1 MNKICVFCGSSPGAD
16 PAYLQMANKLGK
28 EIAARG
34 FGLVYGGSNLGLM
47 GTVAKSALVAG
58 AKVTGVIPKVFEGRV
73 QHPDLTEVIITDTM
87 HQRKA
92 KMFELSD
99 GFIALP
105 GGFGTF
111 EELLE
116 MLTWSQIGYSSK
128 PCGILN
134 VNGYYDE
141 LLRFFDKAVKMRF
154 VRKEHRGAI
163 IVDTDPKKILDKF
176 EKYKPVKIGLIDK
189 SLLLFA
195 Q

>member
-47 GTVAKSALVAG
+47 GAVAKSALVSG
-58 AKVTGVIPKVFEGRV
+58 ARVTGVIPKVFEGRV

-141 LLRFFDKAVKMRF
+141 LLKFFDKSVEMRF
-154 VRKEHRGAI
+154 VKQEHRDAI

-176 EKYKPVKIGLIDK
+176 ERYKPMKIDK
-189 SLLLFA
+189 WIDR
-195 Q
+195 

>member
-1 MNKICVFCGSSPGAD
+1 
-16 PAYLQMANKLGK
+16 MANKLGK
-28 EIAARG
+28 EIASRRL
-34 FGLVYGGSNLGLM
+34 GLVYGSSNLGLM
-47 GTVAKSALVAG
+47 GEVAKGALLGGALVI
-58 AKVTGVIPKVFEGRV
+58 GVVPKVFDGRV
-73 QHPDLTEVIITDTM
+73 QHPALTELIVTDTM

-92 KMFELSD
+92 KMFEISD

-141 LLRFFDKAVKMRF
+141 LLKFFDKSVEMRF
-154 VRKEHRGAI
+154 VKQEHRNAI
-163 IVDTDPKKILDKF
+163 IVDTDPKSILDQF
-176 EKYKPVKIGLIDK
+176 EKFKPVKIDKWIDRD
-189 SLLLFA
+189 
-195 Q
+195 

>member
-1 MNKICVFCGSSPGAD
+1 MKNICVFCGSSPGAD

-34 FGLVYGGSNLGLM
+34 FGLVYGSSNLGLM
-47 GTVAKSALVAG
+47 GEVAKGALACG
-58 AKVTGVIPKVFEGRV
+58 ASVIGVIPKVFEERV
-73 QHPDLTEVIITDTM
+73 QHPNLTKLIITETM

-141 LLRFFDKAVKMRF
+141 LLKFFDKSVKMRF
-154 VRKEHRGAI
+154 VKPEHRNAI
-163 IVDTDPKKILDKF
+163 IVDTDPQNILDKF
-176 EKYKPVKIGLIDK
+176 EKYKPVIIDK
-189 SLLLFA
+189 WIDR
-195 Q
+195 

>member
-1 MNKICVFCGSSPGAD
+1 MKNICVFCGSSPGAD
-16 PAYLQMANKLGK
+16 PAYLKIANKLGR
-28 EIAARG
+28 EIATRG

-47 GTVAKSALVAG
+47 GTVAKSALKRG
-58 AKVTGVIPKVFEGRV
+58 AHVTGIIPKVFEGRV
-73 QHPDLTEVIITDTM
+73 QHPDLTEIIITATM

-92 KMFELSD
+92 KMFEISD

-116 MLTWSQIGYSSK
+116 MITWSQIGYSSK

-141 LLRFFDKAVKMRF
+141 LLMFFDKSVEMRF
-154 VRKEHRGAI
+154 VKPEHRNAI
-163 IVDTDPKKILDKF
+163 IVDIDPKKILDKF
-176 EKYKPVKIGLIDK
+176 EKYKPVKIDKWIDK
-189 SLLLFA
+189 G
-195 Q
+195 

>member
-1 MNKICVFCGSSPGAD
+1 MKNICVFCGSSPGTD
-16 PAYLQMANKLGK
+16 PEFLKIAGKLGE
-28 EIAARG
+28 EIATRG
-34 FGLVYGGSNLGLM
+34 LGLVYGASNLGLM
-47 GTVAKSALVAG
+47 GAVAKSALANG
-58 AKVTGVIPKVFEGRV
+58 AKTIGVMPKVFVDRV
-73 QHPDLTEVIITDTM
+73 QHPNLTELIITDTM

-111 EELLE
+111 EEILE

-128 PCGILN
+128 PCGFLN

-141 LLRFFDKAVKMRF
+141 LIKFFDKSVEMRF
-154 VRKEHRGAI
+154 VKKEHREAI

-176 EKYKPVKIGLIDK
+176 EKYKPVIIDK
-189 SLLLFA
+189 WIDRKS
-195 Q
+195 

>member
-1 MNKICVFCGSSPGAD
+1 MTNR
-16 PAYLQMANKLGK
+16 LGK
-28 EIAARG
+28 EIASRG

-47 GTVAKSALVAG
+47 GAVAKSVLESGSNVI
-58 AKVTGVIPKVFEGRV
+58 GVLPKVFEDRV
-73 QHPDLTEVIITDTM
+73 QHPNLTELIVTDTM

-116 MLTWSQIGYSSK
+116 MLTWSQIGYSTK

-141 LLRFFDKAVKMRF
+141 LLKFFDKSVEMRF
-154 VRKEHRGAI
+154 VKKEHRNAI
-163 IVDTDPKKILDKF
+163 IVDTDPKNILDKF
-176 EKYKPVKIGLIDK
+176 EKYKPVIIDK
-189 SLLLFA
+189 WIDR
-195 Q
+195 

>member
-1 MNKICVFCGSSPGAD
+1 MKNICVFCGSSQGAD
-16 PAYLQMANKLGK
+16 PAYLKMANKLGR

-34 FGLVYGGSNLGLM
+34 FGLVYGSSNLGLM
-47 GTVAKSALVAG
+47 GEVAKGALMGNTSVI
-58 AKVTGVIPKVFEGRV
+58 GVLPKVFDGRV
-73 QHPDLTEVIITDTM
+73 QHPDLTELIVTDTM

-92 KMFELSD
+92 KMFEISD

-116 MLTWSQIGYSSK
+116 ILTWSQIGYSSK

-141 LLRFFDKAVKMRF
+141 LLKFFDRSVEMRF
-154 VRKEHRGAI
+154 VKQEHRDAV
-163 IVDTDPKKILDKF
+163 IVDTDPKNILDKF
-176 EKYKPVKIGLIDK
+176 EKYKPVIIDK
-189 SLLLFA
+189 WIDKD
-195 Q
+195 

>member
-1 MNKICVFCGSSPGAD
+1 MKNICVFCGSSTGSD
-16 PAYLQMANKLGK
+16 PAFIQMAGKLGK
-28 EIAARG
+28 ELAARG
-34 FGLVYGGSNLGLM
+34 LGLIYGASNLGLM
-47 GTVAKSALVAG
+47 GAVSASVLKEG
-58 AKVTGVIPKVFEGRV
+58 GKVTGVMPKVFEGRV
-73 QHPDLTEVIITDTM
+73 QHPELNELIITDTM

-116 MLTWSQIGYSSK
+116 MVTWSQIGYSAK

-141 LLRFFDKAVKMRF
+141 LIKFFDRSVEMRF
-154 VRKEHRGAI
+154 VKQVHRDAI
-163 IVDTDPKKILDKF
+163 IIETDPGKILDRF
-176 EKYKPVKIGLIDK
+176 QNYTPVVVDKWIGK
-189 SLLLFA
+189 NS
-195 Q
+195 

>member
-141 LLRFFDKAVKMRF
+141 LLKFFDKSVEMRF
-154 VRKEHRGAI
+154 VKQEHRDAI

-176 EKYKPVKIGLIDK
+176 ERYKPMKIDK
-189 SLLLFA
+189 WIDR
-195 Q
+195 

>member
-1 MNKICVFCGSSPGAD
+1 MKNICVFCGSSPGTD
-16 PAYLQMANKLGK
+16 PAYLKMANKLGR

-34 FGLVYGGSNLGLM
+34 FGLVYGSSNLGLM
-47 GTVAKSALVAG
+47 GEVAKGALAVG
-58 AKVTGVIPKVFEGRV
+58 TSVIGVLPKVFDGRV
-73 QHPDLTEVIITDTM
+73 QHPNLTELIVTDTM

-92 KMFELSD
+92 KMFEISD

-116 MLTWSQIGYSSK
+116 ILTWSQIGYSSK

-141 LLRFFDKAVKMRF
+141 LLKFFDKSVEMRF
-154 VRKEHRGAI
+154 VKQGHRDAI
-163 IVDTDPKKILDKF
+163 IVDTDPKNILDKF
-176 EKYKPVKIGLIDK
+176 DKYKPVIIDK
-189 SLLLFA
+189 WIGRD
-195 Q
+195 

>member
-1 MNKICVFCGSSPGAD
+1 MKNICVFCGSSPGSD
-16 PAYLQMANKLGK
+16 PAYLQMANKLGE
-28 EIAARG
+28 EIATRG
-34 FGLVYGGSNLGLM
+34 FGLVYGSSNLGLM
-47 GTVAKSALVAG
+47 GEVAKGALVGG
-58 AKVTGVIPKVFEGRV
+58 ASVIGVIPKVFEGRV
-73 QHPDLTEVIITDTM
+73 QHPDLTELIITDTM

-92 KMFELSD
+92 KMFELSG

-141 LLRFFDKAVKMRF
+141 LLKFFDKSVEKRF
-154 VRKEHRGAI
+154 VKQEHRDAI
-163 IVDTDPKKILDKF
+163 IVDSNPKKILDQF
-176 EKYKPVKIGLIDK
+176 EKYKPVIIDK
-189 SLLLFA
+189 WIDR
-195 Q
+195 

>member
-1 MNKICVFCGSSPGAD
+1 MNNICVFCGSSPGAD

-28 EIAARG
+28 EIATRG
-34 FGLVYGGSNLGLM
+34 FGLVYGGSTLGLM
-47 GTVAKSALVAG
+47 GEVAKGVLNCG
-58 AKVTGVIPKVFEGRV
+58 ASVIGVLPKVFDGRV
-73 QHPDLTEVIITDTM
+73 QHPELTELIVTDTM

-92 KMFELSD
+92 KMFEISD

-116 MLTWSQIGYSSK
+116 ILTWAQIGYSSK

-141 LLRFFDKAVKMRF
+141 LLKFFDRAVEMRF
-154 VRKEHRGAI
+154 VKQEHRDAI
-163 IVDTDPKKILDKF
+163 IVDSDPKIILDKF
-176 EKYKPVKIGLIDK
+176 NKYKPIKIDK
-189 SLLLFA
+189 WIDR
-195 Q
+195 

>member
-1 MNKICVFCGSSPGAD
+1 MKNICVFCGSSPGSD
-16 PAYLQMANKLGK
+16 PAFMLMADKLGRA
-28 EIAARG
+28 IASHG
-34 FGLVYGGSNLGLM
+34 LGLVYGASNLGLM
-47 GTVAKSALVAG
+47 GAVSASVIEEG
-58 AKVTGVIPKVFEGRV
+58 GKVIGVMPKVFEGRV
-73 QHPDLTEVIITDTM
+73 QHPNLDKLIITDTM

-134 VNGYYDE
+134 VKGYYDE
-141 LLRFFDKAVKMRF
+141 LINFFDRAVEKRF
-154 VRKEHRGAI
+154 VKKVHRDAI
-163 IVDTDPKKILDKF
+163 IIESDAGKILDKF
-176 EKYKPVKIGLIDK
+176 KNYTPVIVDKWIDK
-189 SLLLFA
+189 SN
-195 Q
+195 